1 MDQCAIL
8 FLGAAFRSEEVR
20 VSALRALG
28 FRVDQSEEWP
38 GGEGFTPY
46 HAVIV
51 LTRRDHELPMLAAR
65 LRVKRHFGRRV
76 LLALVDERVADRNRR
91 EAVQAGFD
99 SILANTCG
107 ARDLAATI
115 LRLLRP
121 YPELRCLLRLPGRR
135 RRAA

>member
-8 FLGAAFRSEEVR
+8 FVGPASMSEETR
-20 VSALRALG
+20 ASALRTLG
-28 FRVDQSEEWP
+28 FRVDVLDDLP
-38 GGEGFTPY
+38 GGEGLSQY

-51 LTRRDHELPMLAAR
+51 RTRQDRDLPILAMR
-65 LRVKRHFGRRV
+65 LRAKRHFGRRV
-76 LLALVDERVADRNRR
+76 LLALVPDGMTDRDKR
-91 EAVQAGFD
+91 EAVLSGFD
-99 SILANTCG
+99 HTLPATCG

-121 YPELRCLLRLPGRR
+121 YPEYRCLLRQPGRR

>member
-8 FLGAAFRSEEVR
+8 FLGPASKSEDAR
-20 VSALRALG
+20 TLALRALG
-28 FRVDQSEEWP
+28 FRVDQSDDVP
-38 GGEGFTPY
+38 SDGFSEY

-51 LTRRDHELPMLAAR
+51 RARNRDLTMLAAR
-65 LRVKRHFGRRV
+65 LRARRHFGRRV
-76 LLALVDERVADRNRR
+76 LLALVPEEMADREKR
-91 EAVQAGFD
+91 EAVLSGFD

-121 YPELRCLLRLPGRR
+121 YPEYRCLLRLPGRR